1 MDELGSLILGEAPKT
16 TQKSSRFG
24 GLNPELSKKLEE
36 ADVAHIEQFGKP
48 LPITS
53 GFRTKEEQQRLYD
66 QRASN
71 RNPVAMPGTSKHEVG
86 NAVDI
91 SASVPNEFL
100 SQFGLH
106 RPMGTKDPVHTELM
120 PQKSFAG
127 DELGSLILGKTTPS
141 APQAQPQAK
150 TQVQPQ
156 AQPSVASDMM
166 ATAIDKAK
174 NPSRSM
180 AELLQTYQ
188 GKKRSLGESI
198 AGGIDTLYGATV
210 PAAYG
215 AVTQA
220 LARTA
225 NTPER
230 AEQIGQA
237 AAASIDQP
245 LGKAFGITGKESYQH
260 PLGAVGTKVGEAIN
274 HMFNVLHMTPEQI
287 SEKTGVPAADIR
299 NMAVTGSFLIPSA
312 LKEGKAVAG
321 QVAQEGKVIAG
332 KVTQPLRE
340 MAAELQVTTPQQM
353 KAQFAAKQ
361 APAGSTGAAKVET
374 NPYAGQIT
382 GEEGARGQFPQI
394 KLSKITKDVP
404 ANEQSLRSQAV
415 QEVMPNQQVRPGV
428 VTGNENTLRN
438 EYTKAKMDTPE
449 GLLYKQQIAKEQ
461 NALSDY
467 AQKRVENTG
476 ASPTLVTPYE
486 RGQRINDAFA
496 GDDGL
501 AGFLKGEKKTF
512 YDEAEKRTG
521 GNAIQSNN
529 VEKLLNNEQ
538 FKAGLA
544 LTGNEGV
551 LGSAAKLIN
560 LAKTVGFED
569 AFGTFHKP
577 NTVSSWTA
585 VQKYFN
591 DNWTPQNAK
600 VIRTINQ
607 AIERDIGA
615 VGGLDLLK
623 KADSLHQAEK
633 VLFGS
638 KGIKQVFGEIDPN
651 GVQTATAFDAIPQ
664 KLNSMPLDQWKH
676 IYDTAERVSSG
687 KLTGPIDKATGQPKW
702 TIEVPEELRISAQSA
717 MNEMRGNIAREIY
730 QAGATKAGEWNQN
743 SVNKILNARADKIK
757 MAFSPEEQKAF
768 HTLNTV
774 GHLMPGAHGY
784 EGAGLQARR
793 VGVIEGN
800 LGKIGTTLGAGAG
813 TFVFGPGAGTAIGGY
828 VGGKAGVAGSEAMAT
843 RSLNKQAVKAEK
855 QMKKATELGKIKPE
869 DFGK

>member
-16 TQKSSRFG
+16 KASTSEISDQLLDSLRRVESGGNPKAVNPKSGAMGAYQFMPATVESMRKQGIEFDPFNEKEARAVAKGYLEKLTKQHG
-24 GLNPELSKKLEE
+24 G
-36 ADVAHIEQFGKP
+36 DVNKALAAYG
-48 LPITS
+48 
-53 GFRTKEEQQRLYD
+53 GF
-66 QRASN
+66 
-71 RNPVAMPGTSKHEVG
+71 V
-86 NAVDI
+86 
-91 SASVPNEFL
+91 
-100 SQFGLH
+100 
-106 RPMGTKDPVHTELM
+106 TKDPTAYVQNVMQGANKT
-120 PQKSFAG
+120 FAG
-127 DELGSLILGKTTPS
+127 DELGSLILGKATPS
-141 APQAQPQAK
+141 APQTQPQTQPQAK
-150 TQVQPQ
+150 

-174 NPSRSM
+174 NPSRSV
-180 AELLQTYQ
+180 AELLQQYQ
-188 GKKRSLGESI
+188 EKKRSLGESV

-215 AVTQA
+215 AITQA

-312 LKEGKAVAG
+312 LKEGKAVVG
-321 QVAQEGKVIAG
+321 KVTQEGKVIAG
-332 KVTQPLRE
+332 KVAQPLRE

-361 APAGSTGAAKVET
+361 APAGSTGAAKVEA

-394 KLSKITKDVP
+394 KLSKITKDVAP
-404 ANEQSLRSQAV
+404 NEQVLRSQAV

-467 AQKRVENTG
+467 AQQRVENTG

-501 AGFLKGEKKTF
+501 AGFFKGEKKKL
-512 YDEAEKRTG
+512 YDDVANKVGENPIT
-521 GNAIQSNN
+521 SSH
-529 VEKLLNNEQ
+529 VENLLADKQ
-538 FKAGLA
+538 FKAGLG
-544 LTGNEGV
+544 LKGNEGV
-551 LGSAAKLIN
+551 GRSAEELIN
-560 LAKTVGFED
+560 HAKTIGFKD
-569 AFGTFHKP
+569 DMGNVYGP
-577 NTVSSWTA
+577 NTVGAWTA
-585 VQKYFN
+585 VQKSLN
-591 DNWTPQNAK
+591 SNWTPQNASI
-600 VIRTINQ
+600 IRKINQ
-607 AIERDIGA
+607 AIESDIGQA
-615 VGGLDLLK
+615 GGLDMLK

-638 KGIKQVFGEIDPN
+638 KGIKQIFGDIDPN

-676 IYDTAERVSSG
+676 IYDTAEKVSKGTIS
-687 KLTGPIDKATGQPKW
+687 GPIDKATGMPKW
-702 TIEVPEELRISAQSA
+702 VVEVPEELRISAQSA

-813 TFVFGPGAGTAIGGY
+813 TAIFGPGAGTAIGGY